1 MMSLPVPPSLPWV
14 RMRARLVLVPGL
26 SLSYQE
32 RIFLTVGVKVIG
44 NLLSACSSRS
54 SNLERFHA
62 RQFLA
67 FHPFEESATGGGYEG
82 EAVGHARLVERG
94 DGIAPASDRKQRTAL
109 GQGRRGFG
117 KRDRG
122 RVERRG
128 LQRAQGPV
136 PHHIPESLDA
146 MGTRLHAGR

>member
-14 RMRARLVLVPGL
+14 RMRARLALVPGL

-94 DGIAPASDRKQRTAL
+94 DEN
-109 GQGRRGFG
+109 GRAYGGARGCEY
-117 KRDRG
+117 
-122 RVERRG
+122 V
-128 LQRAQGPV
+128 
-136 PHHIPESLDA
+136 
-146 MGTRLHAGR
+146 

>member
-14 RMRARLVLVPGL
+14 RMRARLALVPGL

-67 FHPFEESATGGGYEG
+67 FHPFEESATGGVYEG

-94 DGIAPASDRKQRTAL
+94 DGIAPASDRNQRTAL
-109 GQGRRGFG
+109 GQRSE
-117 KRDRG
+117 
-122 RVERRG
+122 ERRVG
-128 LQRAQGPV
+128 KECVSTCRSRWSPY
-136 PHHIPESLDA
+136 H
-146 MGTRLHAGR
+146 